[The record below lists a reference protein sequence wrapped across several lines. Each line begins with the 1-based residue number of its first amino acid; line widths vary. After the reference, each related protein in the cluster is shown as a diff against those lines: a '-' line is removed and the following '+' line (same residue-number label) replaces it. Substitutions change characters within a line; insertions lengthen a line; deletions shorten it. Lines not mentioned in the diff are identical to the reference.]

1 MRSDPRPGGLGRTGK
16 GGVKSVTP
24 DADANTERVL
34 RRFARTD
41 ARDAKGGGVNRIS
54 FVPHLTGLSEPGSS
68 GGATATARDVRDAGP
83 ARGS

>member
-1 MRSDPRPGGLGRTGK
+1 LGRTGK

-34 RRFARTD
+34 RRFARAD

-54 FVPHLTGLSEPGSS
+54 FVPHLTGF
-68 GGATATARDVRDAGP
+68 
-83 ARGS
+83 

>member
-1 MRSDPRPGGLGRTGK
+1 LGRTGK

-24 DADANTERVL
+24 YADAITERVL

-54 FVPHLTGLSEPGSS
+54 FVPHLTGI
-68 GGATATARDVRDAGP
+68 
-83 ARGS
+83 

>member
-1 MRSDPRPGGLGRTGK
+1 VRSDPRPGGLGRTGK

-34 RRFARTD
+34 RRFARAD

-54 FVPHLTGLSEPGSS
+54 FVPLLTGF
-68 GGATATARDVRDAGP
+68 
-83 ARGS
+83 